1 MKRILFVLLAAL
13 PALVPI
19 DAKAASDELY
29 DYAATCKN
37 DLGITGNLPTTLNCN
52 SGERFAGGVG
62 QGTNINDFVGYQ
74 RLTNYVDLV
83 FACRWLSIGGAIFS
97 GPGPFPQAASV
108 ELLIHNRQSG
118 HTCFFESRSSDGV
131 LLNRVSTAIVAPDA
145 FEASKYWLR
154 PTELNSLVPNGSGDS
169 GHESTFRCVGCHAA
183 GPYVASTK
191 ITPFLAKFGLMN
203 DGHDIL
209 NSRYSVV
216 SGGVGASAFSNWN
229 SIKSSKLVGSSCA
242 SNCHAL
248 GNTNPSVAKLVM
260 PITGAAGQN
269 LIPSLERDI
278 VDIKNANLMPID
290 NGTVGTYNSAD
301 YRWMNIDIPDDP
313 GSSGDGELFSLVKS
327 NQLGLGARMSQAL
340 SCETAPAAMEARV
353 VNSSAVQRT
362 DAPMVPGAIPDVLE
376 KFDPAGL
383 ICRNASQP
391 SGKCANY
398 TVRFICLKDQLSVY
412 SRWTGKVVTIANPD
426 ANQIRW
432 AKGQPLTSAWYGSQ
446 TWHVEDVND
455 GVHFDYVRFRND
467 WLGVYLNAD
476 ISLSV
481 ATAGLRNDWLSEQ
494 WIMEYVAGTPYVR
507 FRNLWQPGYL
517 TMVEDS
523 IYSGIN
529 MQPLHVDAS
538 GKPDWLSQEWEL
550 K

>member
-37 DLGITGNLPTTLNCN
+37 DLGITGNLPALDCN
-52 SGERFAGGVG
+52 NGERFAGGNG
-62 QGTNINDFVGYQ
+62 QGSNINDFVGYR

-83 FACRWLSIGGAIFS
+83 FACRWLSIGGAVFS

-131 LLNRVSTAIVAPDA
+131 LLNRVSTAIVPPDA
-145 FEASKYWLR
+145 VQASNYWLR
-154 PTELNSLVPNGSGDS
+154 PTELNSLVPNPGSDA

-183 GPYVASTK
+183 GPYIASRN
-191 ITPFLAKFGLMN
+191 ITPLLSKFGLMN
-203 DGHDIL
+203 DGHDIF

-216 SGGVGASAFSNWN
+216 SSSPGGSAFSNWD

-248 GNTNPSVAKLVM
+248 GTTNSSIAKLTL

-269 LIPSLERDI
+269 LVPSLTTDI
-278 VDIKNANLMPID
+278 NNIITSNLMPID
-290 NGTVGTYNSAD
+290 NGTVGNFNSAD

-313 GSSGDGELFSLVKS
+313 GSTGDVELFYPLKA
-327 NQLGLGARMSQAL
+327 NQLGLGARPSQAL
-340 SCETAPAAMEARV
+340 SCETEPAAMEARV
-353 VNSSAVQRT
+353 VNSTAVQRT
-362 DAPMVPGAIPDVLE
+362 DGPMLPGAIPDVLE
-376 KFDPAGL
+376 KFDQTGL

-398 TVRFICLKDQLSVY
+398 TVRFICLQDQLSVY
-412 SRWTGKVVTIANPD
+412 SHWTGRVMTIASPD
-426 ANQIRW
+426 SNQVRW

-446 TWHVEDVND
+446 TWHVESVND
-455 GVHFDYVRFRND
+455 GVHYDYVRFRND
-467 WLGVYLNAD
+467 WLGTYLNAD

-481 ATAGLRNDWLSEQ
+481 ATAALRTDWLSEQ
-494 WIMEYVAGTPYVR
+494 WVMEHVAGTRYVR

-523 IYSGIN
+523 DYSGIN
-529 MQPLHVDAS
+529 MQPLHVNAS
-538 GKPDWLSQEWEL
+538 GTPDWLSQEWEL